1 MRPVLRERRKRQ
13 RGNALVEFALAFS
26 FLFPAIT
33 GTFQF
38 GYAFF
43 VYNELQNAVRAGA
56 RHAAFKGYDS
66 GTTTPSEA
74 FSTAVKNTVV
84 YGNPGGG
91 ATPIVPNL
99 STDNVSLTVTFVGT
113 APARMTV
120 AIRNYTISAFL
131 TSFTINKPSATFNYI
146 GVYAPSGAI

>member
-1 MRPVLRERRKRQ
+1 MRPVTRERRKRQ
-13 RGNALVEFALAFS
+13 RGNALVEFALAFG
-26 FLFPAIT
+26 FLFPVIT

-66 GTTTPSEA
+66 ATVTPSAA
-74 FSTAVKNTVV
+74 FATAVKNTVV
-84 YGNPGGG
+84 YGNPAGSGT
-91 ATPIVPNL
+91 AVVPNL
-99 STDNVSLTVTFVGT
+99 TTNNVNLTVTFVGT

-120 AIRNYTISAFL
+120 SIQNYTINAYL
-131 TSFTINKPSATFNYI
+131 TTFTINKPTATFSYV

>member
-1 MRPVLRERRKRQ
+1 MRLVTRERRKRQ
-13 RGNALVEFALAFS
+13 RGNALVEFALAFG
-26 FLFPAIT
+26 FLFPVVT

-56 RHAAFKGYDS
+56 RHAAFRGYNS
-66 GTTTPSEA
+66 ATTTPSEA
-74 FSTAVKNTVV
+74 YATAVKNTVV

-120 AIRNYTISAFL
+120 AIQNYTINAFL
-131 TSFTINKPSATFNYI
+131 TSFTINKPSATFNYV